1 MPAGKIFQAID
12 IYCKEREIKKK
23 DAIYHAIEQGIM
35 AAYKRA
41 FGNVQNIRV
50 VMNPHMRL
58 LKVFEAKKVVIQP
71 QDELTEISLEDAQKI
86 KPTAQLGDIVEIELN
101 LQKLDRILADV
112 VKQVVMQHIHK
123 NYQDEIFDEFKTR
136 EHTMVIG
143 EVSKVTP
150 SRVYV
155 KINKAEGILPQ
166 DEQIPN
172 EHYQV
177 GEQIH
182 CYIFYVYRSK
192 REPMIMLSR
201 THPNLLKTLMEL
213 EIPELAQGLIE
224 VKKIVREAGVRAK
237 VSVYSTEPKIDPVG
251 TCIGTK
257 GSRIN
262 AVGKRL
268 YGEKIDVIRWSD
280 DIATY
285 IANSLSPAKVEQE
298 DVTVD
303 QDNHIATVLVHP
315 QYFSLA
321 IGQRGLNVKLAARL
335 TSFKLDVLQK
345 NDLYEQ
351 EKPSL

>member
-1 MPAGKIFQAID
+1 MPTGKIFQAID

-23 DAIYHAIEQGIM
+23 DAIYNAIEQGIL

-41 FGNVQNIRV
+41 FGNTTNIRI

-58 LKVFEAKKVVIQP
+58 LIVFESKRVVISP
-71 QDELTEISLEDAQKI
+71 KNSFTEISLTDAQVM
-86 KPTAQLGDIVEIELN
+86 KPEIQLGEAIEIELN
-101 LQKLDRILADV
+101 ISKLDRILADV

-123 NYQDEIFDEFKTR
+123 NSQDEIFDEFKTK
-136 EHTMVIG
+136 EHSMVIG

-150 SRVYV
+150 SRIYV
-155 KINKAEGILPQ
+155 KINKAEGVLPQ
-166 DEQIPN
+166 DEQIQQ
-172 EHYQV
+172 ETYKV

-182 CYIFYVYRSK
+182 CYIFYVYRSR

-201 THPNLLKTLMEL
+201 THPNLLKCLMEL

-224 VKKIVREAGVRAK
+224 IKKIVREAGVRAK
-237 VSVYSTEPKIDPVG
+237 VSVFSSEPKIDPVG

-262 AVGKRL
+262 AVGKHL
-268 YGEKIDVIRWSD
+268 FSEKIDVIRWND
-280 DIATY
+280 DTAAY
-285 IANSLSPAKVEQE
+285 IANSLSPAKVEKE
-298 DVTVD
+298 DVVID
-303 QDNHIATVLVHP
+303 DANHLATVHVNP

-335 TSFKLDVLQK
+335 TSYKLDVLQK
-345 NDLYEQ
+345 NQPHEQ
-351 EKPSL
+351 ENISL

>member
-1 MPAGKIFQAID
+1 VPAGKIFQAID

-71 QDELTEISLEDAQKI
+71 QDELAEISLENAQQI
-86 KPTAQLGDIVEIELN
+86 KPAAQLGDIVEIELN

-166 DEQIPN
+166 DEQIPS

-224 VKKIVREAGVRAK
+224 VKKIVREAGIRAK

-268 YGEKIDVIRWSD
+268 NGEKIDVIRWSD
-280 DIATY
+280 DVATY
-285 IANSLSPAKVEQE
+285 IANSLSPAKVERE

-345 NDLYEQ
+345 NDLHEQ

>member
-71 QDELTEISLEDAQKI
+71 QDELTEIILEDAQKI

-224 VKKIVREAGVRAK
+224 VKKIVREAGIRAK

-303 QDNHIATVLVHP
+303 QDNHIATVLVNP

-345 NDLYEQ
+345 NDLHEQ

>member
-1 MPAGKIFQAID
+1 VPAGKIFQAID

-23 DAIYHAIEQGIM
+23 DAIYHAIEQGIL

-41 FGNVQNIRV
+41 FGYIDNLRV

-58 LKVFEAKKVVIQP
+58 LKVYEAKKVVITP
-71 QDELTEISLEDAQKI
+71 QNSITEISLEEAQKI
-86 KPTAQLGDIVEIELN
+86 KPTAELGDTVEIALN
-101 LQKLDRILADV
+101 LQKLDRILTDV

-123 NYQDEIFDEFKTR
+123 NSQDEIYDEFKTR

-150 SRVYV
+150 SRIYV
-155 KINKAEGILPQ
+155 KVNKAEGILPQ
-166 DEQIPN
+166 DEQIPS

-192 REPMIMLSR
+192 REPIIMLSR

-237 VSVYSTEPKIDPVG
+237 VSVFSSEPKIDPVG

-280 DIATY
+280 DITAY
-285 IANSLSPAKVEQE
+285 IANSLSPAKVDQA
-298 DVTVD
+298 DVTID
-303 QDNHIATVLVHP
+303 QDNHMATVLVKP

-321 IGQRGLNVKLAARL
+321 IGQKGLNVKLAARL

-345 NDLYEQ
+345 NESHEQ
-351 EKPSL
+351 ENVPL

>member
-23 DAIYHAIEQGIM
+23 DAIYNAIEQGIL

-41 FGNVQNIRV
+41 FGNIQNIRV

-58 LKVFEAKKVVIQP
+58 LKVYEAKKVVITP
-71 QDELTEISLEDAQKI
+71 QNDGTEISLEEAQKI
-86 KPTAQLGDIVEIELN
+86 KPNVEIGDTVEIELN
-101 LQKLDRILADV
+101 LNKLDRILADV

-192 REPMIMLSR
+192 REPIIMLSR

-224 VKKIVREAGVRAK
+224 VKKIVREAGIRAK
-237 VSVYSTEPKIDPVG
+237 VSVFSSEPKIDPVG

-257 GSRIN
+257 GSRIK

-280 DIATY
+280 DIASY
-285 IANSLSPAKVEQE
+285 IANSLSPAKVDQT
-298 DVTVD
+298 DVKID
-303 QDNHIATVLVHP
+303 QNCHLATVLVNP

-321 IGQRGLNVKLAARL
+321 IGQKGLNVKLAARL

-345 NDLYEQ
+345 NESHEQ
-351 EKPSL
+351 ENVSL

>member
-86 KPTAQLGDIVEIELN
+86 KPVAQLGDIVEIELN

-224 VKKIVREAGVRAK
+224 VKKIVREAGIRAK

-268 YGEKIDVIRWSD
+268 HGEKIDVIRWSD
-280 DIATY
+280 DVATY

-303 QDNHIATVLVHP
+303 QENHIATVMVDP

-345 NDLYEQ
+345 NDLHEQ